1 MPGKIESSSQMGV
14 FLLRFDV
21 HSSIGL
27 EVSVYSISGTI
38 WVFRSVFGT
47 QEDLYYKQEDLLE
60 CLALLLNT
68 ERF

>member
-38 WVFRSVFGT
+38 LGVPIGVWDSRGSV
-47 QEDLYYKQEDLLE
+47 L
-60 CLALLLNT
+60 
-68 ERF
+68 